1 MIEAKNLEGLEVE
14 RYTTKERIIHWWV
27 GFSFLFLFL
36 SGLGLFSPKFSW
48 LLTVLGGKEFVRW
61 LHPIVGIFFMVGIVR
76 MYLSW
81 WKDFKLDSEDRVWLK
96 NIKHYIRGE
105 EEKLPPVGKYN
116 AGQKL
121 YGRVMIY
128 GAVLFLI
135 SGIFM
140 WYPLGFPKP
149 IVRIAILVHEMLF
162 IILGPA
168 FIVHVYMSTLAMP
181 GTLRAMITGKVSGLW
196 ALSHH
201 PKWFNEVFKK

>member
-1 MIEAKNLEGLEVE
+1 MVEVKNLEGLEVQ

-61 LHPIVGIFFMVGIVR
+61 LHPIVGIIFMVGIVR

-81 WKDFKLDSEDRVWLK
+81 GKDFKLDSEDRVWLK

-128 GAVLFLI
+128 GALLFLI

-140 WYPLGFPKP
+140 W
-149 IVRIAILVHEMLF
+149 
-162 IILGPA
+162 
-168 FIVHVYMSTLAMP
+168 VHVYMSTLAMT
-181 GTLRAMITGKVSGLW
+181 GTLRSMITGKVSGLW
-196 ALSHH
+196 ALTHH
-201 PKWFNEVFKK
+201 PKWFNEALKK